1 MNSSAI
7 NPVVSIVRCADIHN
21 FQAIKEAL
29 DRALDLIG
37 GIETFICQGDMV
49 IIKPNLIKPA
59 HYKTGTITN
68 PFLIEAVCRTA
79 KEKGAKRVIVADG
92 AAVGYDT
99 EKVFDRA
106 GLQDVAKREGVEL
119 FDFKRSEWVSV
130 PVPYGKVLHRIKL
143 PRIFLE
149 ADVVVNMPVMK
160 THDVFPATLG
170 IKNMKGVIREEDK
183 KRFHRWGLSQ
193 AIVDLNKVALPDLTI
208 IDGTVGMEG
217 LGPTHGEPVNLG
229 VIIVSRDVVAADS
242 VASTVMGIDPV
253 EIEYVKLAEK
263 EGLGCADLSKIEI
276 VGERL
281 ESIIRPF
288 RRIKLDF
295 KKYEEKGV
303 FILERGA
310 CSGCRHNMESII
322 SNLERE
328 GKLGYLKGFHIVF
341 GQLARMPEKV
351 KGKLVFIGL
360 CTRKFKNK
368 GYYIPGCP
376 PHPEDIIDKLEKIK
390 NQVT

>member
-1 MNSSAI
+1 M
-7 NPVVSIVRCADIHN
+7 
-21 FQAIKEAL
+21 
-29 DRALDLIG
+29 
-37 GIETFICQGDMV
+37 
-49 IIKPNLIKPA
+49 
-59 HYKTGTITN
+59 
-68 PFLIEAVCRTA
+68 
-79 KEKGAKRVIVADG
+79 
-92 AAVGYDT
+92 
-99 EKVFDRA
+99 
-106 GLQDVAKREGVEL
+106 
-119 FDFKRSEWVSV
+119 
-130 PVPYGKVLHRIKL
+130 KL

-149 ADVVVNMPVMK
+149 ADVVINMPVMK

-170 IKNMKGVIREEDK
+170 IKNMKGIIREEDK

-242 VASTVMGIDPV
+242 VASTVMGIDPM

-288 RRIKLDF
+288 KRIKLDF

-341 GQLARMPEKV
+341 GQLTRMPEKV
-351 KGKLVFIGL
+351 RGKLVFIGL

-376 PHPEDIIDKLEKIK
+376 PHPEDILSEFERIK
-390 NQVT
+390 SSL